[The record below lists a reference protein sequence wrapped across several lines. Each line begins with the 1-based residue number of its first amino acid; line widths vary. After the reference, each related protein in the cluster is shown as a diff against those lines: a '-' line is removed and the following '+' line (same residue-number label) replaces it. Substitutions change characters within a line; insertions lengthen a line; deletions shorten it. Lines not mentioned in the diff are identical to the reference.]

1 MKTMYADRPKA
12 GNAEERK
19 MQSGLEA
26 MHSANN
32 AFVKKMQASKVQY
45 AGGKGSVPQE
55 AEQLNS
61 YMMSPGFK
69 AAETASKVGKKMDQS
84 AFPVK

>member
-12 GNAEERK
+12 GNAEERR

-32 AFVKKMQASKVQY
+32 AFVKKMQSSKEKY
-45 AGGKGSVPQE
+45 AGGMATVPQD
-55 AEQLNS
+55 AEHLNS
-61 YMMSPGFK
+61 YMMAAGFK